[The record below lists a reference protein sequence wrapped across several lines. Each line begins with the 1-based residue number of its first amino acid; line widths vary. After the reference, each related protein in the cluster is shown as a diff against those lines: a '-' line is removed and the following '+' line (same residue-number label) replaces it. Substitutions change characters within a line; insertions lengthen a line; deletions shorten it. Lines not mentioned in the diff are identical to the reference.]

1 MDDLNE
7 ILPIEK
13 YTLILK
19 HEYIDK
25 NGKYLI
31 DQPLMVSAVTPLQH
45 GMDIIPVNVLIQRLT
60 EKMKCE
66 AVRTYVGEDEV

>member
-7 ILPIEK
+7 MHGFEK

-25 NGKYLI
+25 DGKFLLE
-31 DQPLMVSAVTPLQH
+31 QPLMVSAVASLQNEV
-45 GMDIIPVNVLIQRLT
+45 DIVPINKLIQRLT
-60 EKMKCE
+60 EEMKH
-66 AVRTYVGEDEV
+66 VGLGWM